1 MSTYGPRPGE
11 FRICPRC
18 SARQKGG
25 YSRCQNC
32 GSSLQGATVA
42 ERIYEP
48 THTARPLNRG
58 LRVVL
63 VLAVVGASIIGIVL
77 RNTFSSAAF
86 DQEAAAAAPETRL
99 SARATAEPDASVYD
113 RLAPV
118 AEPAVPE
125 GWYGLARSAPPP
137 APVATAPP
145 PVDASATATL
155 VEPGAHVVDPAAV
168 GGMVGL
174 APQPGARI
182 ARRARAGAV
191 LTNDDLAAMRSSDV
205 PPPPPVEH
213 R

>member
-32 GSSLQGATVA
+32 GSSLQGASVA
-42 ERIYEP
+42 ERIYKP
-48 THTARPLNRG
+48 THTARPVNRG

-63 VLAVVGASIIGIVL
+63 AMAVVGASIIGIVL

-86 DQEAAAAAPETRL
+86 DQEAAAAAPDTRL
-99 SARATAEPDASVYD
+99 SARATAEPDPSVYD

-118 AEPAVPE
+118 SEPAVPE
-125 GWYGLARSAPPP
+125 GWYGLARSAPAADAAALPP
-137 APVATAPP
+137 AE
-145 PVDASATATL
+145 ASASATL
-155 VEPGAHVVDPAAV
+155 VEPGAYVVDPAAV

-174 APQPGARI
+174 APRPGARI

-191 LTNDDLAAMRSSDV
+191 LTNDDLAALRSPDG